1 MDIKG
6 LTDVQVLESRKKYGS
21 NALTQ
26 HETETF
32 FDKLKGNLQDPMIMI
47 LGGALLINVIFALMG
62 KADWIE
68 TIGIAVAIVLATL
81 VSTLSEFRN
90 ENTFKKL
97 QEEASKILVKV
108 YRNGQIVEVG
118 IDELVVGDIVQLQ
131 NGDKVP
137 ADGILREGQINVDQ
151 ASLNG
156 ESKEAKKYAT
166 NNPFKLKTPV
176 DFLSESDLF
185 RGAVVTS
192 GTGVMEVTVVGD
204 QSVYGKIAA
213 ELQLNEE
220 RDSPLKVKLGKLAEQ
235 ISKFGYTGGFLI
247 SLAFLYKRIV
257 FNNGSNMT
265 EILNYCKD
273 YMNLFNDI
281 IQALMF
287 AVIIIVMAVPEGLP
301 LMIAIVS
308 SQKMSSMLKDNV
320 LVKTIAGIETAGS
333 LNIIFSDKTGTITK
347 GKLEV
352 IQFISGSGKE
362 FKTFFD
368 IAVDKLRHLLFLN
381 VTLNT
386 DAKWSNGQVI
396 GGNMTEK
403 ALMNFIDHYKF
414 SENKAESLPFNSS
427 EKYSSCLTDTKLLLF
442 KGAPEKILDKCS
454 TYTDEY
460 GVKIPIDKTM
470 LNKKIDSLAEKAIR
484 VLALAYA
491 EVGDNYSL
499 ELKNNDLSLI
509 GLVAIRDDV
518 RPEAV
523 KAIKECHSAGIQ
535 VVMVTGDRKET
546 AVAIA
551 QEANLITSDTHMAIT
566 SEEMS
571 KLSDEEL
578 KNILPQL
585 RVVARALPSDKSRL
599 VRIAQELNL
608 VTGMTGKEDCP
619 VL

>member
-1 MDIKG
+1 MNIKG
-6 LTDVQVLESRKKYGS
+6 LTDNQVLDQRNKFGS

-26 HETETF
+26 HESETF
-32 FDKLKGNLQDPMIMI
+32 LDKLKGNLEDPMIMI
-47 LGGALLINVIFALMG
+47 LGGALLINIIFALMG

-68 TIGIAVAIVLATL
+68 TIGIAIAIVLATL
-81 VSTLSEFRN
+81 VSTLSEYRN

-108 YRNGQIVEVG
+108 YRNGQIKEVG

-166 NNPFKLKTPV
+166 DRGFKLKNPV
-176 DFLSESDLF
+176 DFLDANDLF
-185 RGAVVTS
+185 RGSVVTS
-192 GTGVMEVTVVGD
+192 GTGIMEVTVVGD
-204 QSVYGKIAA
+204 KSVYGKIAT

-220 RDSPLKVKLGKLAEQ
+220 RDSPLKVKLGKLANQ
-235 ISKFGYTGGFLI
+235 ISKFGYTGGILI
-247 SLAFLYKRIV
+247 ALAFLCKKIV
-257 FNNGSNMT
+257 FDNNSNIT
-265 EILNYCKD
+265 EIMNYCSD
-273 YMNLFNDI
+273 YMNVFNDV

-333 LNIIFSDKTGTITK
+333 LNIVFSDKTGTITK

-352 IQFISGSGKE
+352 IKFITGNGKE
-362 FKTFFD
+362 FKSFFD

-381 VTLNT
+381 ITLNT
-386 DAKWSNGQVI
+386 DAQWNNNQVI

-403 ALMNFIDHYKF
+403 ALMNFIEHYNF
-414 SENKAESLPFNSS
+414 SENKKESLPFNST
-427 EKYSSCLTDTKLLLF
+427 EKYSSCLTSTNLLLF
-442 KGAPEKILDKCS
+442 KGAPEKILDKCT
-454 TYTDEY
+454 TYADEY
-460 GVKIPIDKTM
+460 GVKHQIDKDM
-470 LNKKIDSLAEKAIR
+470 LNKKIDELATKAIR
-484 VLALAYA
+484 VLALAYT
-491 EVGDNYSL
+491 ETGEKYSL
-499 ELKNNDLSLI
+499 ELKDNELSLI

-518 RPEAV
+518 RPEAIE
-523 KAIKECHSAGIQ
+523 AIKECHNAGIQ

-551 QEANLITSDTHMAIT
+551 EEANLITSKEHKALT

-571 KLSDEEL
+571 KLTDEEL

-608 VTGMTGKEDCP
+608 VTGMTGRYCP